1 MRRTLWTVAAL
12 CGLVIPSL
20 ALGQTTNR
28 ERARNVLAPDVLRAV
43 EALADAAERDGL
55 PSDPVY
61 AKALEG
67 VAKGVPEAR
76 LLPALD
82 QFAGRLRVARDVL
95 GAAAQA
101 PLLVAGVDALARG
114 VPTETL
120 RGLAAAE
127 RRPVAIVV
135 LGDLVQSGL
144 PADAALE
151 VVREALARRAPDE
164 ALLDI
169 PPAARRLLRDAGSTD
184 AALDAL
190 RRRIRDG
197 GGRVGP
203 PAPPGSEPLDRDR
216 RRGDPDPRAG
226 GGG

>member
-1 MRRTLWTVAAL
+1 MRRRLWAVAAL
-12 CGLVIPSL
+12 CGIFFPSF

-28 ERARNVLAPDVLRAV
+28 ERARDVLAPDVLQAV
-43 EALADAAERDGL
+43 EALAEAAGRDGL
-55 PSDPVY
+55 PVDPVY

-67 VAKGVPEAR
+67 VAKGVPAAR

-82 QFAGRLRVARDVL
+82 LFAGRLRAAGDIL
-95 GAAAQA
+95 GATAGA

-120 RGLAAAE
+120 RSLSVEE
-127 RRPVAIVV
+127 RRPVAVVV
-135 LGDLVQSGL
+135 LGDLVQSGV

-190 RRRIRDG
+190 RRRIREG

-203 PAPPGSEPLDRDR
+203 PAPPGSEPIDRDR
-216 RRGDPDPRAG
+216 RRGG
-226 GGG
+226 GG